1 MQLVRFNRAMAPH
14 VQGEERAL
22 PDEVA
27 ERLIAAGDAEPV
39 PSVFDA
45 QPEARKPRILPN
57 LKARKT
63 R

>member
-22 PDEVA
+22 PDDVA
-27 ERLIAAGDAEPV
+27 ERLIANGDAEPV
-39 PSVFDA
+39 PSVFDQA
-45 QPEARKPRILPN
+45 REERKPRILPN